1 MESFSDYRDPHEY
14 KIVEF
19 IGNDIKATM
28 REDQFQRDAP
38 PSAEPQPWSSV
49 PLVYTI
55 EKRAGS
61 LTTALRVK
69 RLFDEEAFVIML
81 GASSDL
87 DIGVTVTDT
96 IAFEPGCTLSNIQSS
111 FHPQPLG
118 TFVELEYHSIRVSA
132 QELVRVEYGQKIYV
146 DIEIKAF
153 PKSPTATAILKG
165 LIDSVVPGQGR
176 GAART
181 DFIDMVKRRLLA
193 YEKNNDATQHCS
205 VCKRQ
210 LTHQPHGGGRV
221 HVVAESNPQ
230 PNLVPSKFEQSS

>member
-118 TFVELEYHSIRVSA
+118 TFVELEYHSVRASA

-146 DIEIKAF
+146 IDIEIKAF
-153 PKSPTATAILKG
+153 PKSPTATAILKE
-165 LIDSVVPGQGR
+165 LIDSVVPGQGKR
-176 GAART
+176 CCEDRLYRYGEAAIFGLR
-181 DFIDMVKRRLLA
+181 K
-193 YEKNNDATQHCS
+193 
-205 VCKRQ
+205 
-210 LTHQPHGGGRV
+210 
-221 HVVAESNPQ
+221 
-230 PNLVPSKFEQSS
+230 EQ